1 MKKAINT
8 LVLANLAFLLLHAI
22 SGMLE
27 GPLSEALYLLA
38 FILPVALAL
47 IICGERA
54 ELSLLRIKRSDILL
68 TLPVV
73 PITVITVIGISAL
86 TTLIM
91 GAFGIENE
99 VVLEGG
105 FFEAALRYALLT
117 AVLEELIFR
126 YLPMR
131 LLAHRSPRAAL
142 LLSSLFFSLVHC
154 DLFQMP
160 YALFAGAVFMIL
172 DLAAN
177 SVIPSLVIHFLNN
190 LLAVAFHFYADSEA
204 VLISMIA
211 SVSLLA
217 IVGVG
222 VVALRRR
229 RYIGLFRAVS
239 SRGDFSLADASAALC
254 LAIPTLTVAIMSL

>member
-1 MKKAINT
+1 MDPQSGDEVIKIIGVENIKKPSPKIVWDYSYNT
-8 LVLANLAFLLLHAI
+8 LLFDEDGNPYKYGEVTAYLVDDNYTLVDKF
-22 SGMLE
+22 SGRAPTYTFTPDGNGKHLFKGDE
-27 GPLSEALYLLA
+27 
-38 FILPVALAL
+38 IVATM
-47 IICGERA
+47 GEY
-54 ELSLLRIKRSDILL
+54 
-68 TLPVV
+68 
-73 PITVITVIGISAL
+73 
-86 TTLIM
+86 
-91 GAFGIENE
+91 E

-190 LLAVAFHFYADSEA
+190 LHTVFYTSLQLAPIYSFH
-204 VLISMIA
+204 
-211 SVSLLA
+211 
-217 IVGVG
+217 
-222 VVALRRR
+222 
-229 RYIGLFRAVS
+229 
-239 SRGDFSLADASAALC
+239 
-254 LAIPTLTVAIMSL
+254 